1 MNDPRHSLPMVEAPA
16 ECALIVDSG
25 RPLRVLAKLPSVAR
39 EELAA
44 LRILIRQTLHQ
55 TLFPREHDQ
64 WSACFQRLISTSGP
78 LTIFYRH

>member
-1 MNDPRHSLPMVEAPA
+1 MNKARHSLPLIEALA
-16 ECALIVDSG
+16 ECALIVEYK
-25 RPLRVLAKLPSVAR
+25 RPLRVLGKLPSVAR

-55 TLFPREHDQ
+55 PLFPREHEQ

-78 LTIFYRH
+78 LTILYRH